1 MRGATSSSRL
11 IIVFDDYH
19 VIEDPS
25 VNEALSFLI
34 EYLPPQLHLV
44 LLTRDDPLLPLA
56 RLRAK
61 GEMNEFR
68 AIHLRFSNAEIDEFL
83 NQIMGLELSK
93 RDIAALEK
101 RTEGWAA
108 GLQLAAISMQGRTD
122 ISEFIQSFTGSH
134 HFVID
139 YLIEEVLAHQ
149 PEDRR
154 EFLLQTSILDQLTG
168 DLCDA
173 ITGKEN
179 GQDVL
184 ATMERANL
192 FIIPLDNERRWY
204 RYHHLFADLLQ
215 QRLRQTQM
223 ERLPD
228 LQIKASEW
236 FDRQGM
242 HREAIKHSLAAK
254 DYQRAGTLIESVGI
268 DVMEQGGNS
277 TVSRWLSSLPDQVVK
292 ERPYLCVLQAWVM
305 LYSGQIELAES
316 RLQDAENALEIQ
328 SHEGD
333 QSGFEIINGLIYTNR
348 AYLTF
353 LKGEHAQT
361 TEYAQ
366 KALDELR
373 RRCAIISRPNW
384 NIHGGCLPLSGSAS
398 GSL

>member
-1 MRGATSSSRL
+1 
-11 IIVFDDYH
+11 
-19 VIEDPS
+19 
-25 VNEALSFLI
+25 
-34 EYLPPQLHLV
+34 
-44 LLTRDDPLLPLA
+44 
-56 RLRAK
+56 
-61 GEMNEFR
+61 MNEFR

-242 HREAIKHSLAAK
+242 HREAIKHSHRSERLSK
-254 DYQRAGTLIESVGI
+254 
-268 DVMEQGGNS
+268 
-277 TVSRWLSSLPDQVVK
+277 SRNTD
-292 ERPYLCVLQAWVM
+292 
-305 LYSGQIELAES
+305 
-316 RLQDAENALEIQ
+316 
-328 SHEGD
+328 
-333 QSGFEIINGLIYTNR
+333 
-348 AYLTF
+348 
-353 LKGEHAQT
+353 
-361 TEYAQ
+361 
-366 KALDELR
+366 
-373 RRCAIISRPNW
+373 
-384 NIHGGCLPLSGSAS
+384 
-398 GSL
+398 